1 MPGDLPGGG
10 AVIRRVLSWL
20 ADRLFGLAVWV
31 EPSPTRTEPQAPA
44 PLEYGAAVIMQ
55 GRVPAVA
62 LYETEEGRA
71 MLWTR
76 GPWGLVIEADR
87 SAFWRQPGKS
97 YMAGPWEVN

>member
-1 MPGDLPGGG
+1 MPGDVPGGG
-10 AVIRRVLSWL
+10 AMIRRILSWL
-20 ADRLFGLAVWV
+20 ADQALRLAIWF
-31 EPSPTRTEPQAPA
+31 EPTPEPTAPA
-44 PLEYGAAVIMQ
+44 PLEYGAAVIVR

-76 GPWGLVIEADR
+76 GQWGLLIEADR